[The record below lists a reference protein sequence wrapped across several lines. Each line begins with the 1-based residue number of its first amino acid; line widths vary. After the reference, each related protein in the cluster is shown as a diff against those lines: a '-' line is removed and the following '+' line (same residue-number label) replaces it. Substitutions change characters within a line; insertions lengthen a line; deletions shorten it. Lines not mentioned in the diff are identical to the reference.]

1 MKRCTIN
8 VVVILVFLTA
18 MVGGLSAQSLTSSA
32 STPLT
37 HSAWT
42 RAEPIE
48 EITPESL
55 ARIAAMRRQH
65 EHEQAQNNP
74 SALLAIA
81 ATPSAPAQVQPNI
94 ATVSVTQ
101 AARDVTA
108 ENELL
113 AQLGPTALEWPAALE
128 IEAPEPQGL
137 LTTASDGSQSYMIA
151 GRRMP
156 VRFPYSPADKFRL
169 FIKDTY
175 DPFALMG
182 EGFTAFYNQ
191 AQGSPYAFGGGA
203 RGYSRRFGAIVGT
216 DFAGEFFGTFLFP
229 SILRTDPRYFR
240 KGEGGFG
247 RRAAYA
253 LTRILITKR
262 DSGGNTFNASNFLS
276 GIATT
281 AISNTYYPGRERGV
295 WPTLERATINIG
307 FDSLTA
313 LYREFWPEM
322 AHTLH
327 IPAFV
332 IRRTADPM
340 FPTQAADASR
350 VAPTQQN

>member
-1 MKRCTIN
+1 MKRPGIS
-8 VVVILVFLTA
+8 VGVAMIFLAGVPGGVF
-18 MVGGLSAQSLTSSA
+18 AQSFA
-32 STPLT
+32 SPAKGTLAR
-37 HSAWT
+37 SAWT
-42 RAEPIE
+42 RPEPIE

-55 ARIAAMRRQH
+55 ARVAAMRRQH
-65 EHEQAQNNP
+65 QQAP
-74 SALLAIA
+74 SPALIAA
-81 ATPSAPAQVQPNI
+81 ATPPNTTAPIQTGI
-94 ATVSVTQ
+94 ATVSVSQ
-101 AARDVTA
+101 AWRDVTA
-108 ENELL
+108 ENQLL
-113 AQLGPTALEWPAALE
+113 AALSPTALEWPASTE
-128 IEAPEPQGL
+128 IEAPAPQDL
-137 LTTASDGSQSYMIA
+137 LMTASDGSQSYMIA
-151 GRRMP
+151 GHRMP

-191 AQGSPYAFGGGA
+191 AQGSPYGFGGGA

-229 SILRTDPRYFR
+229 SILHTDPRYFR
-240 KGEGGFG
+240 KGEGSFG
-247 RRAAYA
+247 RRAVYA
-253 LTRILITKR
+253 MTRILITKK

-340 FPTQAADASR
+340 FPVQSSNATQF
-350 VAPTQQN
+350 APTQPN

>member
-1 MKRCTIN
+1 MKRLGIN
-8 VVVILVFLTA
+8 AGVVMIFLAGVHGGVF
-18 MVGGLSAQSLTSSA
+18 AQSFA
-32 STPLT
+32 SPATGTLAP
-37 HSAWT
+37 SAWT
-42 RAEPIE
+42 RPEPIE

-55 ARIAAMRRQH
+55 ARVAAMRRQH
-65 EHEQAQNNP
+65 QQAPNP
-74 SALLAIA
+74 ALIAAAAPPNTAAPIRADIPKVSLGQASRDVAAENQLLA
-81 ATPSAPAQVQPNI
+81 
-94 ATVSVTQ
+94 
-101 AARDVTA
+101 
-108 ENELL
+108 ELS
-113 AQLGPTALEWPAALE
+113 PTALEWQASSE
-128 IEAPEPQGL
+128 IEAPAPQGL
-137 LTTASDGSQSYMIA
+137 LVTASDGSQSYMIA

-191 AQGSPYAFGGGA
+191 AQGSPYAFGGGV

-229 SILRTDPRYFR
+229 SILHTDPRYFR
-240 KGEGGFG
+240 KGEGNFG
-247 RRAAYA
+247 SRAVYA
-253 LTRILITKR
+253 LTRILITKK

-276 GIATT
+276 SIATT

-340 FPTQAADASR
+340 FPAQSQSDVTR
-350 VAPTQQN
+350 VTPSQQN